1 MDLIKYINSGKEKLL
16 IILRTFS
23 KGYGLAGLRIGY
35 GIGSSSL
42 ITKLNKIRQPFNVN
56 AMVQSAALAALD
68 DDEYIE
74 IVDHKFAMG

>member
-1 MDLIKYINSGKEKLL
+1 MPKDKQLDIIKYINSEKENLL
-16 IILRTFS
+16 ILRTFS

-42 ITKLNKIRQPFNVN
+42 ISKLNKIRQPFNVN
-56 AMVQSAALAALD
+56 AMAQSAALAALD

-74 IVDHKFAMG
+74 YCR